1 MFQQIFESSKNNTN
15 NFNNNSGN
23 NHFENFAIG
32 DLT

>member
-1 MFQQIFESSKNNTN
+1 MFQQIFESSKNKPN

-23 NHFENFAIG
+23 NHFENFAIK